1 MSFMSGD
8 VCNSSFLFFVWM
20 DVCDLKITCVNG
32 QSIRWMSEETQ
43 VWTMLL
49 LDRIVAA
56 AYLWS

>member
-8 VCNSSFLFFVWM
+8 VSNSSFLFFVWM

-49 LDRIVAA
+49 LERIVAA

>member
-8 VCNSSFLFFVWM
+8 VSNTSFLFFVWM